1 MITYVNTVLVN
12 NKAYS
17 NAGDTLWV
25 PSNGHANPTT
35 SDAGKFVIMTMDEKG
50 GKVIDSTVV
59 TPYLDAALA
68 ADAETMRV
76 GIITS
81 DTNTIHKSNGY
92 TETVPVIKWSAV
104 INKNAIKSYTRTA
117 AGTNSEDTVY
127 IDFSQINV
135 STLKFNEGDKR
146 IIVRLTFKDLPTRF
160 RKWTESY
167 EYVTVAGDTKAT
179 IALKIAQ
186 LINKEWKRA
195 RVSAVVGAINTTEAS
210 NDGIIPGSTTKYF
223 HKDSNWGTASATT
236 GEVIQLVAMP
246 YDDDNSAETI
256 NWENQVRF
264 NANAYY
270 TDPEADGWASKNK
283 YFITGTVI
291 TKVPGKYAV
300 GYGKMVRDHEA
311 QAMGYDGIL
320 NRGDGTWPIIK
331 PAVTADITA
340 QYNAITVE
348 FENMYHSADDL
359 VRKTKQTVEI
369 YSKNDTEIK
378 AVIDAFAKS
387 VNEKLAGKLD
397 VPAASGITD
406 GHLAVWDKT
415 DGVVSLEDGGAKG

>member
-12 NKAYS
+12 NKSYS

-25 PSNGHANPTT
+25 PSDGHANPTT

-167 EYVTVAGDTKAT
+167 EYVTQVGDTKAS
-179 IALKIAQ
+179 IATKIAEM
-186 LINKEWKRA
+186 INKEWKRA
-195 RVSAVVGAINTTEAS
+195 RVVASVGEMNSTSASATAQVGS
-210 NDGIIPGSTTKYF
+210 KYY
-223 HKDSNWGTASATT
+223 HADSNWDNASASANNNT
-236 GEVIQLVAMP
+236 ICLVAMP
-246 YDDDNSAETI
+246 YDDDNSAESI

-348 FENMYHSADDL
+348 FENTYRAADDIF
-359 VRKTKQTVEI
+359 RKTKQTVEV
-369 YSKNDTEIK
+369 YAKNDTEIK
-378 AVIDAFAKS
+378 AIVDAFA
-387 VNEKLAGKLD
+387 
-397 VPAASGITD
+397 
-406 GHLAVWDKT
+406 
-415 DGVVSLEDGGAKG
+415 

>member
-12 NKAYS
+12 NKSYS

-50 GKVIDSTVV
+50 GKVIDSDVV

-210 NDGIIPGSTTKYF
+210 NNGVIPGSTTKYF
-223 HKDSNWGTASATT
+223 HTDSNWGTASATT

-246 YDDDNSAETI
+246 YDDDNSA
-256 NWENQVRF
+256 
-264 NANAYY
+264 
-270 TDPEADGWASKNK
+270 
-283 YFITGTVI
+283 
-291 TKVPGKYAV
+291 
-300 GYGKMVRDHEA
+300 
-311 QAMGYDGIL
+311 
-320 NRGDGTWPIIK
+320 
-331 PAVTADITA
+331 
-340 QYNAITVE
+340 
-348 FENMYHSADDL
+348 
-359 VRKTKQTVEI
+359 
-369 YSKNDTEIK
+369 
-378 AVIDAFAKS
+378 
-387 VNEKLAGKLD
+387 
-397 VPAASGITD
+397 
-406 GHLAVWDKT
+406 
-415 DGVVSLEDGGAKG
+415 